1 MQITEKIRV
10 EMAGNPLYYIHVPTK
25 QGDVK
30 TRYIDVELVW
40 NGEPFVI
47 PEGASVR
54 AAFKKPDGFD
64 VLNDCIV
71 ADNVVT
77 IELTDQVRAVPG
89 KALCELMVQHEGKM
103 ITSSSFVV
111 TVYPGLLQD
120 GKPESS
126 DEYKSFINALL
137 ALDTV
142 SDIAKQ
148 ALENAL
154 AAQAE
159 LDRLTSGAE
168 EAAERSEAAA
178 IRSETAAD
186 DSEIA
191 KNKALEHEQGA
202 NNAKV
207 GADQSK
213 AASEISALDSQ
224 QYAVTAGEQMLL
236 AKYYAEQAQS
246 VVSNMPMRYYR
257 LNEDDMQAIVNP
269 HQGDPCYVTDYT
281 VGTTQLY
288 VYDTVD
294 MDDDGVNPEW
304 VFLGNLD
311 FASLDRPTLLG
322 ILQLAPI
329 ALSGDY
335 GDLRNLPPWYRAPV
349 TLDGTADTVA
359 WDYSQSDRAIVTLI
373 EDKSINITGLFP
385 GCEGV
390 LQVYG
395 TGSIILPEDQ
405 QNPLISMVPPL
416 DGEHATYTFYSRDG
430 VAIDWH
436 MMPSKG
442 ATP

>member
-1 MQITEKIRV
+1 
-10 EMAGNPLYYIHVPTK
+10 
-25 QGDVK
+25 
-30 TRYIDVELVW
+30 
-40 NGEPFVI
+40 
-47 PEGASVR
+47 
-54 AAFKKPDGFD
+54 
-64 VLNDCIV
+64 
-71 ADNVVT
+71 
-77 IELTDQVRAVPG
+77 
-89 KALCELMVQHEGKM
+89 
-103 ITSSSFVV
+103 
-111 TVYPGLLQD
+111 
-120 GKPESS
+120 
-126 DEYKSFINALL
+126 
-137 ALDTV
+137 
-142 SDIAKQ
+142 
-148 ALENAL
+148 
-154 AAQAE
+154 
-159 LDRLTSGAE
+159 
-168 EAAERSEAAA
+168 
-178 IRSETAAD
+178 
-186 DSEIA
+186 
-191 KNKALEHEQGA
+191 
-202 NNAKV
+202 
-207 GADQSK
+207 
-213 AASEISALDSQ
+213 
-224 QYAVTAGEQMLL
+224 MLL

-257 LNEDDMQAIVNP
+257 PNEDDMQAIVNP
-269 HQGDPCYVTDYT
+269 HQGDLCYVTDYT

-294 MDDDGVNPEW
+294 MDDDGINPEW

-373 EDKSINITGLFP
+373 EDKPINITGLFP